1 MPIADCRLPIADCRL
16 PIADCRL
23 PIADCRL
30 PIADCRL
37 PIADCRFY
45 GNGVCGQVG
54 LVGLCHV
61 FSSCIMPMT
70 SATDKS
76 HYFILSF
83 PHHHSR
89 LYPVIPALFHHSRPH
104 LRHSRP
110 FPVIPAQAGIN
121 NLLVIPAP
129 AYAGT
134 GYGGNQLAAGRRML
148 MAQSAI

>member
-1 MPIADCRLPIADCRL
+1 MPIADCRL

-61 FSSCIMPMT
+61 FSSCIMPMA

-76 HYFILSF
+76 HYTHKKPIF
-83 PHHHSR
+83 
-89 LYPVIPALFHHSRPH
+89 VIP
-104 LRHSRP
+104 
-110 FPVIPAQAGIN
+110 
-121 NLLVIPAP
+121 PAP
-129 AYAGT
+129 A
-134 GYGGNQLAAGRRML
+134 GRE
-148 MAQSAI
+148 

>member
-1 MPIADCRLPIADCRL
+1 MDYEKGKYGDFLRYGIGGELQNRYATFAANLYLPITDDKHNGATVAFSQEGYDANLRINIPQLDFLKVRADYYHYSGEYGVENDNGFRYGL
-16 PIADCRL
+16 EVQ
-23 PIADCRL
+23 

-76 HYFILSF
+76 HY
-83 PHHHSR
+83 
-89 LYPVIPALFHHSRPH
+89 
-104 LRHSRP
+104 
-110 FPVIPAQAGIN
+110 
-121 NLLVIPAP
+121 
-129 AYAGT
+129 T
-134 GYGGNQLAAGRRML
+134 
-148 MAQSAI
+148 